1 VIVGSIVPRVVAAAM
16 LAAVLVACGDV
27 EPRVAGDGGEPTA
40 PDADERDAEAADRI
54 DDADGDGPN
63 GDDGLPPAPDPAPA
77 FVLSDA
83 EVLPNAKRLAS
94 DVVQDLTTYGPGST
108 PEEVAAQVADGPLRA
123 TIAATLAP
131 IHHAGAWSRGAVL
144 YPQLGGES
152 GARASVMVVVDQTIG
167 TGDGEVRTE
176 RRTFDVRLRVVG
188 GVWELDAIASVGG
201 VPVPRPDQ
209 LSPAAEAV
217 LDDERIDLPD
227 TARWDIH
234 AGRTADS
241 LLELMAELAE
251 LTPYGVIVLE
261 TGHPYNV
268 FGTPRVSRHIAGF
281 AVDVHRLGDVLVVD
295 DRDDDGATYR
305 LVRDLYERDDVR
317 VIGSPWALD
326 GFGGRSFTDTVHQDH
341 LHVESIPTRR
351 EVERAQER
359 GVLRGEDEL
368 EGTGEATRDD
378 DG

>member
-1 VIVGSIVPRVVAAAM
+1 MVPRTLAAAV
-16 LAAVLVACGDV
+16 LAVVLVACGDV
-27 EPRVAGDGGEPTA
+27 DPRGAGDGGGPTA
-40 PDADERDAEAADRI
+40 TDDGGRGDEDGDRLDDAAD
-54 DDADGDGPN
+54 DAASDAR
-63 GDDGLPPAPDPAPA
+63 LPPAPDPAPA

-123 TIAATLAP
+123 TIAATLEP
-131 IHHAGAWSRGAVL
+131 IHHTGAWSRGVVV
-144 YPQLGGES
+144 YPQLGGET
-152 GARASVMVVVDQTIG
+152 GARASVMVVADQTIG
-167 TGDGEVRTE
+167 TLDGIRTE

-201 VPVPRPDQ
+201 VPVARPDQ
-209 LSPAAEAV
+209 LSAAAEAV

-268 FGTPRVSRHIAGF
+268 FGTPRVSRHVAGF
-281 AVDVHRLGDVLVVD
+281 AVDIHLLGDVLVID
-295 DRDDDGATYR
+295 DRADEGATHQ
-305 LVRDLYERDDVR
+305 LVRELYERDDVR

-341 LHVESIPTRR
+341 LHVESVPTRR
-351 EVERAQER
+351 EVERARER

-368 EGTGEATRDD
+368 EDPEEAAGD